1 MFSRKVWD
9 ALSGDEVLTLAHKHI
24 VKTVSFT
31 QVRASSSVNA
41 CDHGTCPTALWLS
54 SQDSGCL
61 LTGGNDKLLRIY
73 DLSNTDAGD
82 PAVPSAGLWGWS
94 SCCLISVLCS
104 SSGDRRSYVGDQK
117 SSVVQQRQANP
128 LCC

>member
-31 QVRASSSVNA
+31 QVRASPVSA
-41 CDHGTCPTALWLS
+41 CDRGTCPTALWPSL
-54 SQDSGCL
+54 QDSGCL

-82 PAVPSAGLWGWS
+82 PAVPSAGLRGGGVF
-94 SCCLISVLCS
+94 CCLTSVSCS

-128 LCC
+128 LRC